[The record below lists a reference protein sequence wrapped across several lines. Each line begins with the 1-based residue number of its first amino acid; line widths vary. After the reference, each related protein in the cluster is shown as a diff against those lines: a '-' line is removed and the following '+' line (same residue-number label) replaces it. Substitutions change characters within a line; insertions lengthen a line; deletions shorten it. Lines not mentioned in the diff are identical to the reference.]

1 MNTPSNNAPEFE
13 PLLRTSSVLS
23 PTRPFYWS
31 MQRELWEFRSIY
43 LAPLAVAAAFLFGFV
58 ISIIHLP
65 AKMRALDPMKQHEL
79 IMQPYNSV
87 ALAIMAA
94 TFLVSIFYCLEAL
107 HGERRDR
114 SILFWKSLPVSDLT
128 AVLSKA
134 SIPLVILPLLTFM
147 ITVVTHFFMV
157 LLGSAVLLGSGQSA
171 TAPWSHMSL
180 FQLWLMLLY
189 HLVAIHAL
197 WFAPF
202 YGWMLLVS
210 AWARRAPFLWATV
223 PLLAIGVVEK
233 IAFNGSYLSAAL
245 IYRLGSGPEGVPF
258 ATGNMAMSH
267 SMSVLPPWKFL
278 LSPGLWLGL
287 AITAGFL
294 FAAARIRRNRGPI

>member
-1 MNTPSNNAPEFE
+1 MNTPSNTLPVFD
-13 PLLRTSSVLS
+13 PLSTPSVLT

-31 MQRELWEFRSIY
+31 VRRELWEFRSIY
-43 LAPLAVAAAFLFGFV
+43 LAPLAVAAVFLFGFI
-58 ISIIHLP
+58 ISLFRLP
-65 AKMRALDPMKQHEL
+65 AHMRALDPMKQHEL
-79 IMQPYNSV
+79 ITQPYNFV

-128 AVLSKA
+128 TVLSKA
-134 SIPLVILPLLTFM
+134 SIPIVILPLLTFG
-147 ITVVTHFFMV
+147 ITVIAHFIMV
-157 LLGSAVLLGSGQSA
+157 MLGSAVLLASGQSA

-180 FQLWLMLLY
+180 FRLWLMLFY
-189 HLVAIHAL
+189 HLVAGHAL
-197 WFAPF
+197 WFAPI

-233 IAFNGSYLSAAL
+233 IAFGRTYLSAAL
-245 IYRLGSGPEGVPF
+245 MYRFGTGPEGIPF
-258 ATGNMAMSH
+258 ANGDMSMSH

-278 LSPGLWLGL
+278 LSPGMWLGL
-287 AITAGFL
+287 LITAGFL

>member
-1 MNTPSNNAPEFE
+1 MNTTFNTVPEFE
-13 PLLRTSSVLS
+13 PRGSTPSVLS

-31 MQRELWEFRSIY
+31 VRRELWEFRSIY
-43 LAPLAVAAAFLFGFV
+43 IAPLAVAGVFLFGFI

-65 AKMRALDPMKQHEL
+65 AKIRALDPMKQHEF
-79 IMQPYNSV
+79 ITQPYNFV

-134 SIPLVILPLLTFM
+134 SIPLVILPLLTFV
-147 ITVVTHFFMV
+147 ITVIAHCFMA
-157 LLGSAVLLGSGQSA
+157 LIGGAVLLGAGQGG
-171 TAPWSHMSL
+171 WSHISL
-180 FQLWLMLLY
+180 FPLWVMLFY

-233 IAFNGSYLSAAL
+233 IAFGGSYLSAL
-245 IYRLGSGPEGVPF
+245 LFYRLGNGPEGVPF
-258 ATGNMAMSH
+258 ATGNMEITH
-267 SMSVLPPWKFL
+267 SMPVLPPWKFL

-287 AITAGFL
+287 LITAGFL
-294 FAAARIRRNRGPI
+294 IAAARIRRNRGPI